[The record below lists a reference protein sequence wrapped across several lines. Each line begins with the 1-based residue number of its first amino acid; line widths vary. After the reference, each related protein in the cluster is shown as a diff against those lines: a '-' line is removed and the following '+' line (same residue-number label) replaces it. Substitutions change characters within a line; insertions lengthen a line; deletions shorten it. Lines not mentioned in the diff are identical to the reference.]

1 MAAVLED
8 RQSGARVELTSLE
21 RLGLRVSA
29 MINSPLAQL
38 GRRVLIHRLDTDSDQ
53 DWDAI
58 MELLSETDG
67 LDMTFC
73 DDGSVILQW
82 ERPEDGD
89 QVIERDEGGE
99 EGEASAE
106 DPPF

>member
-1 MAAVLED
+1 MSAQEKLASRNEFP
-8 RQSGARVELTSLE
+8 GLE

-29 MINSPLAQL
+29 MINSPLAQF
-38 GRRVLIHRLDTDSDQ
+38 GRKVLIHQLDTDSDQ
-53 DWDAI
+53 DWERI

-82 ERPEDGD
+82 DAATDDDR
-89 QVIERDEGGE
+89 VIEREVELDLVRHEQE
-99 EGEASAE
+99 EA
-106 DPPF
+106 PF

>member
-1 MAAVLED
+1 MSAQENFAHRD
-8 RQSGARVELTSLE
+8 ELTGLE

-29 MINSPLAQL
+29 MINSPLAQF
-38 GRRVLIHRLDTDSDQ
+38 GRKVLIHQLDTDSDQ

-67 LDMTFC
+67 LEMTFC

-82 ERPEDGD
+82 DLPTDDDRVIDRGEDVAVVEPE
-89 QVIERDEGGE
+89 E
-99 EGEASAE
+99 ET
-106 DPPF
+106 PPF

>member
-1 MAAVLED
+1 MSVQEKAV
-8 RQSGARVELTSLE
+8 RIAELTSLE

-38 GRRVLIHRLDTDSDQ
+38 GRKVLIHRLDTDSDQ

-82 ERPEDGD
+82 DKPDESD
-89 QVIERDEGGE
+89 QVIERE
-99 EGEASAE
+99 EGDRDGEVNDE

>member
-1 MAAVLED
+1 MSAQENF
-8 RQSGARVELTSLE
+8 ARRDELAGLE

-29 MINSPLAQL
+29 MINSPLAQF
-38 GRRVLIHRLDTDSDQ
+38 GRKVLIHQLDTDSDQ
-53 DWDAI
+53 DWDVI

-82 ERPEDGD
+82 DAPTDDDRVIDRGEDVALVEPE
-89 QVIERDEGGE
+89 E
-99 EGEASAE
+99 EEA
-106 DPPF
+106 PF

>member
-1 MAAVLED
+1 MAAVLQEIYLPV
-8 RQSGARVELTSLE
+8 REELSGIE

-29 MINSPLAQL
+29 MINSPIAQL

-82 ERPEDGD
+82 ERAEPENVADLEESD
-89 QVIERDEGGE
+89 DDE
-99 EGEASAE
+99 A
-106 DPPF
+106 PF

>member
-1 MAAVLED
+1 MQDVDSAVRRE
-8 RQSGARVELTSLE
+8 ELNSLE
-21 RLGLRVSA
+21 RLGLRVSE

-58 MELLSETDG
+58 MELLAETDG
-67 LDMTFC
+67 IEMTFN

-82 ERPEDGD
+82 EKQSEED
-89 QVIERDEGGE
+89 QVIEQYDAEVADE
-99 EGEASAE
+99 AA
-106 DPPF
+106 PF

>member
-8 RQSGARVELTSLE
+8 TSTAARPELTGLE

-82 ERPEDGD
+82 DKQDESD
-89 QVIERDEGGE
+89 QVIEQE
-99 EGEASAE
+99 EGDREGEVDDE

>member
-1 MAAVLED
+1 MAAVLEE
-8 RQSGARVELTSLE
+8 RHSAVREERTSLE

-38 GRRVLIHRLDTDSDQ
+38 GRKVLIHRLDTDSDQ

-58 MELLSETDG
+58 MELLAETDG

-82 ERPEDGD
+82 EKPDESD
-89 QVIERDEGGE
+89 QVIEREEDGE
-99 EGEASAE
+99 EGESNDE